1 MGAVVAVIL
10 ILVLSFIVILALFS
24 VMSFIRLYN
33 RTKNIQAEVDRQ
45 LKYRYGLVF
54 KLIKMVS
61 DGYHQKS
68 GDAEKLSHAYEMW
81 SGASSIGDKTRAE
94 KKLNEVLKLLV
105 DGLKSKPG
113 PEAND
118 DLAVLFDE
126 LDWNEMK
133 LVYAQMFYNDQVRK
147 YLKKRRFFLWSLAA
161 CIFRFRN
168 PEIFDVD
175 NYSRKVQMDLTF

>member
-1 MGAVVAVIL
+1 MGELVAVIF
-10 ILVLSFIVILALFS
+10 ILALTLVGILALFS
-24 VMSFIRLYN
+24 FMSFIRLYC
-33 RTKNIQAEVDRQ
+33 RTKNIRAEVDRQ
-45 LKYRYGLVF
+45 LKYRYGLVSR
-54 KLIKMVS
+54 LMKMVS

-68 GDAEKLSHAYEMW
+68 GDAEKLSQAYERW
-81 SGASSIGDKTRAE
+81 SGANSMAEMAEAE
-94 KKLNEVLKLLV
+94 KKLNEVLKPLV

-113 PEAND
+113 AEIND
-118 DLAVLFDE
+118 DLAELFDE

-161 CIFRFRN
+161 CMFRFRD